1 MAIGDNRKYLTC
13 LISLKEEPP
22 LSGNLEK
29 AAIDFLASKNLHIKT
44 VKEAKNNPAFNKI
57 IEEGLK
63 LANNKAI
70 SRAQYV
76 QDFYL
81 MTEDFSI

>member
-13 LISLKEEPP
+13 LISLTEDPP

-29 AAIDFLASKNLHIKT
+29 AAIDFLASKNLNIKT

-57 IEEGLK
+57 IEEGLNQ
-63 LANNKAI
+63 ANSKAI

-76 QDFYL
+76 QDFHL